1 MTVVALALAMAFFS
15 LMVLTMVSMGT
26 PLAETAVKKPLATAS
41 TKINHAL
48 TTDKK
53 ATDRIANKAP
63 TLVIF

>member
-1 MTVVALALAMAFFS
+1 MTEVALALAMSFFS
-15 LMVLTMVSMGT
+15 LIVLTLVSMGT
-26 PLAETAVKKPLATAS
+26 PRVEKYTEKPSATAS

-53 ATDRIANKAP
+53 TTDRIANKAP